1 MERVQRERDK
11 AILDRDQVA
20 LERDQA
26 KLDREQATLERD
38 EAILDR
44 DLLMA
49 ERVQDQRLQESI
61 ANCDQIKS
69 ELERLQRSPFHT
81 AQDSRGCSPLDH
93 RGQLDTSVVANP
105 GVLEGGGLEFFWCS
119 NTPDSQE
126 PRHWKLQI

>member
-1 MERVQRERDK
+1 MERENFHFRPDRRQEQGLSPQVSHCRCFARNKQRSR
-11 AILDRDQVA
+11 ILDRDQVA

-61 ANCDQIKS
+61 ANCEQIKS
-69 ELERLQRSPFHT
+69 ELERLLKEEASGREWEREKE
-81 AQDSRGCSPLDH
+81 DYG
-93 RGQLDTSVVANP
+93 
-105 GVLEGGGLEFFWCS
+105 
-119 NTPDSQE
+119 
-126 PRHWKLQI
+126 